1 MIDHRAP
8 RHPILE
14 QRGDVLEE
22 DPFGREILDIADL
35 CYEGVDVHD
44 RGWML
49 PAGLYRR
56 NIKSPCP
63 LSRGAAPPGDGG
75 PSRPDRREAPAAARP
90 RLGARRASPP
100 LVPP

>member
-22 DPFGREILDIADL
+22 DPFGGKVLDIADL

-44 RGWML
+44 GEDVTRWSL
-49 PAGLYRR
+49 STQHQ
-56 NIKSPCP
+56 KPCP

-75 PSRPDRREAPAAARP
+75 PSRPDRREEPAAARP
-90 RLGARRASPP
+90 RPGARRASP
-100 LVPP
+100 LLA